1 MARRDRMADPC
12 KMGELVGNFVQRV
25 APVHARCD
33 SVGAALEG
41 LLPPTMREHCRFG
54 GVSSG
59 SVKLL
64 VDGAAYMYELQLC
77 KSELLNELQR
87 MCPSAGVRRIQVAIA
102 GQRR

>member
-1 MARRDRMADPC
+1 MADPC
-12 KMGELVGNFVQRV
+12 KMAELVGNFVQRV

-41 LLPPTMREHCRFG
+41 LLPASLRAHCRFA
-54 GVSSG
+54 GVSAG

-64 VDGAAYMYELQLC
+64 VDGASYMYELQLC
-77 KSELLNELQR
+77 KSELLSELQR
-87 MCPSAGVRRIQVAIA
+87 MCPSAGVRRIQVAMT